1 MKYLRPV
8 QKVLYIFVLKVTY
21 SLFENYKLFP
31 NKKGRLKRQPFYF
44 IKNMFIVYR
53 SITENP
59 EIFMVAE
66 LSTYG
71 ITKPI

>member
-1 MKYLRPV
+1 
-8 QKVLYIFVLKVTY
+8 
-21 SLFENYKLFP
+21 
-31 NKKGRLKRQPFYF
+31 
-44 IKNMFIVYR
+44 MFIVYR